1 VLWTYRHHVDALIAE
16 KKYDEAI
23 ELLEERLRYDPDD
36 VWVRVQ
42 FGDALLSK
50 GQKDRAAKVFLG
62 LIEQLASDGM
72 LSKAVAVLKKF
83 KRMEPGQS
91 NVETRLVDLWREEP
105 AAEGAKVV
113 SFGSPT
119 QRSPLFSDFSREEL
133 LEVIRGIELRSYE
146 AGAILVTEGE
156 PGDSLFVLTHGTVRA
171 FVRTEAG
178 RNVEVRRMEEGEFF
192 GEISLL
198 SGKPRTATITA
209 ATACELLELDRR
221 TLDDIC
227 RRHPRVRAVVG
238 EFYAQRA
245 GSQSER
251 DARSS

>member
-1 VLWTYRHHVDALIAE
+1 MRWASSHHVDNLIAE
-16 KKYDEAI
+16 KKYDQAI
-23 ELLEERLRYDPDD
+23 DLLEERLQYDPSN
-36 VWVRVQ
+36 VWVRLQ
-42 FGDALLSK
+42 YGDALVSK
-50 GQKDRAAKVFLG
+50 GQKDRASTVFLS

-72 LSKAVAVLKKF
+72 LPKAIAVLKRF

-91 NVETRLVDLWREEP
+91 EVETRLADLWHEEP
-105 AAEGAKVV
+105 AADGANVRP
-113 SFGSPT
+113 FGAPAA
-119 QRSPLFSDFSREEL
+119 RSPLFSDFSREEL
-133 LEVIRGIELRSYE
+133 LDIIRGLELRSYE

-171 FVRTEAG
+171 FVVNQTG

-209 ATACELLELDRR
+209 ASPCELLELDRR
-221 TLDDIC
+221 ALDDIA
-227 RRHPRVRAVVG
+227 RRHPRVRTIVA

-245 GSQSER
+245 DSESER